1 MPVLLHNNKFA
12 EPVEGIVEGYSLPGK
27 GELDPTAVTAPFYY
41 LLFGLM
47 LSDAAYGII
56 LIVACAIAIKK
67 CPNMEAG
74 MKKTLKMFLYC
85 GISTTFWGF
94 MFGSFFGDAVNVIA
108 THIFQQAGYQP
119 AASVVRASEPADEDA
134 GIFFYLRHYSS
145 VYRTGC
151 EAVYPGEIRSA
162 GRRGL

>member
-1 MPVLLHNNKFA
+1 SKNVFLITGYVPADQVPSLEQALNQRFGVYTEFSDPGEDEDVPVLLHNNKFA

-74 MKKTLKMFLYC
+74 MKKTLKMF
-85 GISTTFWGF
+85 
-94 MFGSFFGDAVNVIA
+94 
-108 THIFQQAGYQP
+108 
-119 AASVVRASEPADEDA
+119 
-134 GIFFYLRHYSS
+134 
-145 VYRTGC
+145 
-151 EAVYPGEIRSA
+151 
-162 GRRGL
+162 